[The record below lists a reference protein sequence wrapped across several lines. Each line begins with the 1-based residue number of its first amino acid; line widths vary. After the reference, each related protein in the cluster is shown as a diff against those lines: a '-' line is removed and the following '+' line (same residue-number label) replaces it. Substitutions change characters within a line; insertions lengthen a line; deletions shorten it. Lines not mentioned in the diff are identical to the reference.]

1 VILRVANVHL
11 GYTKGRSRE
20 IIGVD
25 WGYFGVGLRVGR
37 GHGGVEYDLDT
48 YSG

>member
-25 WGYFGVGLRVGR
+25 WGYFGGGFVGGQ
-37 GHGGVEYDLDT
+37 GPWGC
-48 YSG
+48 